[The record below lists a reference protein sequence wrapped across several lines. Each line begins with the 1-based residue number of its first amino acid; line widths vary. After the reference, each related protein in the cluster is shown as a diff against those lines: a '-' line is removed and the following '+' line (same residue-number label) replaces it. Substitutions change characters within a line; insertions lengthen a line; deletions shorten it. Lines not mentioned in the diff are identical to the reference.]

1 MVGGEDVYI
10 SKMIV
15 AISGNYTDNAQTIIQ
30 NSVDRWILM
39 TMNEYME
46 LPGCM
51 TCGATLD
58 SAVSNTEDAKKEWLL
73 AALEEGQEIFRSDD
87 LNDYSGQFKLRIPK
101 SLHRQLSEQS
111 KREGISMNQ
120 SVNLFWK
127 RFCEMVCLE
136 QIKGTSSKF
145 SLRMVSLFAKG
156 LNFLITTPQ
165 ISFAG
170 FGGD

>member
-39 TMNEYME
+39 T
-46 LPGCM
+46 
-51 TCGATLD
+51 
-58 SAVSNTEDAKKEWLL
+58 
-73 AALEEGQEIFRSDD
+73 

-101 SLHRQLSEQS
+101 SLHRQFSEQS

-136 QIKGTSSKF
+136 QIKGTSSRF
-145 SLRMVSLFAKG
+145 SLRMVSLFVKW